1 MEDNEIIIDLNDN
14 SNDITI
20 EQNPA
25 AGTAT
30 NNYNDLNN
38 KPKINNVELA
48 GNKTAAQLGFAT
60 VATTGSYD
68 DLDDKPTIP
77 TAPTKTSDLTND
89 SGYITKSVDDLTNYT
104 KTTDLSSVA
113 TSGSYNDLNNKPSIP
128 AIATSTTTGTT
139 NAYCVDYI
147 NTMLGN
153 IETVLTTLT
162 TGGGVS

>member
-30 NNYNDLNN
+30 SNYNDLNN

-77 TAPTKTSDLTND
+77 D
-89 SGYITKSVDDLTNYT
+89 VQ
-104 KTTDLSSVA
+104 VA
-113 TSGSYNDLNNKPSIP
+113 T
-128 AIATSTTTGTT
+128 ATTTGD
-139 NAYCVDYI
+139 NKVYCVNYI
-147 NTMLGN
+147 NTMIGDV
-153 IETVLTTLT
+153 EAVLTTLT